1 MTAAGIRF
9 CCRSRSACY
18 STDFNELT
26 DESLSLF
33 KECGVWLV
41 DALRRK
47 PHPTHPHLA
56 QTPEWVG
63 KVRPVRAVLTHMD
76 QSMAYETLSGELP
89 PDVVP
94 GYAGMGVG
102 SEENKSELQS

>member
-9 CCRSRSACY
+9 DCRSRSACY

-33 KECGVWLV
+33 KECGVWIV

-56 QTPEWVG
+56 QTLEWVG
-63 KVRPVRAVLTHMD
+63 KVRPVRAVLTPMA
-76 QSMAYETLSGELP
+76 QSLDYETSSDAHTP
-89 PDVVP
+89 
-94 GYAGMGVG
+94 
-102 SEENKSELQS
+102 ELQSLMRTSYDVIYL